1 MILKRKT
8 VQPHIIKYSAG
19 VEGITN
25 VMRKLVLT
33 AAMLYFVMY
42 SLDRLMLAGNI
53 GMVNPSI
60 TNTAHYPDTVTSM
73 TL

>member
-33 AAMLYFVMY
+33 AAKLYFVKY

-53 GMVNPSI
+53 GIVNPSI
-60 TNTAHYPDTVTSM
+60 TNATHYPDTGTSVTS
-73 TL
+73 